1 MLAEYYVVL
10 HVNDVHCIFE
20 IVFLQKL
27 QNLKLDTGLVVIF
40 FLVLD
45 DLQSN
50 LFLSFVVKG
59 LHSDAKASFA
69 EKAENLVSKGYV
81 VFHSNAVV
89 AFTVVEPEVGV
100 LFIVAIGRSVG
111 QISI

>member
-1 MLAEYYVVL
+1 VV
-10 HVNDVHCIFE
+10 E
-20 IVFLQKL
+20 
-27 QNLKLDTGLVVIF
+27 
-40 FLVLD
+40 
-45 DLQSN
+45 
-50 LFLSFVVKG
+50 G

-89 AFTVVEPEVGV
+89 AFTVVESEVGV

-111 QISI
+111 QISIWTRVLGSDFFDTLAEIVDVWVVQDLCTFIISEMVAELL